1 MAEINGA
8 HRQGQRHR
16 QRHRQRSWQHWL
28 CRRSLQRRRR
38 SSGSTAPAALFL
50 QSRPGRWIKTAMT
63 VSLSP
68 TPEAALPSPA
78 ARLSLQKSTIA
89 ADTTTIRSLDWDRS
103 RFDIEFGLRNGTTYN
118 AFLVRGERIALID
131 TSHAKFRDL
140 WLACLREE
148 LDPRQIDVLIVS
160 HTEPD
165 HSGLVA
171 DLLELNP
178 EIEVVAS
185 KVAIQFLENQ
195 VHRPFRSR
203 AVKSGD
209 QLDLGTNPD
218 SGVAHRFEFLS
229 APNLHWP
236 DTIFSF
242 DHGSGILY
250 TCDAFGLHYCSE
262 DLFDVDPGAIAPDF
276 RFYYECLMGP
286 NARSVLQAMKRM
298 EALPPISTIAVGH
311 GPLLRHHLDLW
322 TADYRSWSSDRSQ
335 GEAYAAVC
343 YLSQYGFCDR
353 LSQAIARGI
362 SKAEAQVQLVDLRAT
377 DAQELSALIGEAS
390 AVVVPTWPAQPDADL
405 QASIGTLLAALK
417 PKQWLAVY
425 DAYGGNDQPIDTVA
439 SQLRSLGQ
447 KQAFAPLRIRQ
458 VPGAADYQLCEE
470 AGTDLGQLLTR
481 ARAIAAMKSLDG
493 DLDKA
498 LGRLSGGLYVVTAR
512 QGEGDSIRSGAM
524 VASWVSQASF
534 APPGISI
541 AVARDRAIE
550 SLLQVGD
557 RFVLNILRQDNHQAL
572 LRHFL
577 RRFPPGAD
585 RFAGVSVLEGVARG
599 GPVLGDALAYLGCRV
614 TQRMEV
620 PDHWIIYAEVEQGNV
635 SDASARTAVH
645 HRKVGNHY

>member
-1 MAEINGA
+1 M
-8 HRQGQRHR
+8 
-16 QRHRQRSWQHWL
+16 
-28 CRRSLQRRRR
+28 
-38 SSGSTAPAALFL
+38 STTTSA
-50 QSRPGRWIKTAMT
+50 
-63 VSLSP
+63 
-68 TPEAALPSPA
+68 TP
-78 ARLSLQKSTIA
+78 RLSLQCAPIA
-89 ADTTTIRSLDWDRS
+89 AGTTAIRSLDWDRS

-118 AFLVRGERIALID
+118 AFLVRGERTALID
-131 TSHAKFRDL
+131 TSHAKFRDS
-140 WLACLREE
+140 WLPLLRE
-148 LDPRQIDVLIVS
+148 QIDPAAINVLIVS

-165 HSGLVA
+165 HSGLIG
-171 DLLELNP
+171 DLIDANP
-178 EIEVVAS
+178 EIEIIAS

-209 QLDLGTNPD
+209 TLDLGCGAD
-218 SGVAHRFEFLS
+218 GVEHRFEFLS

-242 DHGSGILY
+242 DHGTGILY
-250 TCDAFGLHYCSE
+250 TCDAFGLHYCSDE
-262 DLFDVDPGAIAPDF
+262 LFDSDPGAIAPDF

-286 NARSVLQAMKRM
+286 NARSVLQALKRM
-298 EALPPISTIAVGH
+298 DALPEITTIAVGH
-311 GPLLRHHLDLW
+311 GPLLREHLPLW
-322 TADYRSWSSDRSQ
+322 IGDYRDWSGQRSAGQ
-335 GEAYAAVC
+335 TYAAIC

-353 LSQAIARGI
+353 LSQAIARGV

-377 DAQELSALIGEAS
+377 DPQELSALIGEAS
-390 AVVVPTWPAQPDADL
+390 AVVVPTWPAQPDAEL

-417 PKQWLAVY
+417 PKQWLACY
-425 DAYGGNDQPIDTVA
+425 DAFGGNDEPIDTVA
-439 SQLRSLGQ
+439 GRLRALNPQ
-447 KQAFAPLRIRQ
+447 EAFPPLRIRQ
-458 VPGAADYQLCEE
+458 VPGAADYQRCEE

-481 ARAIAAMKSLDG
+481 EKTIAAMKSLDG

-512 QGEGDSIRSGAM
+512 QGEGESARSGAM

-534 APPGISI
+534 EPPGISV
-541 AVARDRAIE
+541 AVAKDRAIE

-557 RFVLNILRQDNHQAL
+557 RFVLNILREDNHQGL

-585 RFAGVSVLEGVARG
+585 RFAGVSVLEGAAAG
-599 GPVLGDALAYLGCRV
+599 GPVLGDALAFLGCRV
-614 TQRMEV
+614 AQRMEG

-635 SDASARTAVH
+635 ADTSASTAVH

>member
-1 MAEINGA
+1 
-8 HRQGQRHR
+8 
-16 QRHRQRSWQHWL
+16 
-28 CRRSLQRRRR
+28 
-38 SSGSTAPAALFL
+38 
-50 QSRPGRWIKTAMT
+50 MT
-63 VSLSP
+63 SLS
-68 TPEAALPSPA
+68 AIASSPA
-78 ARLSLQKSTIA
+78 AAARLTLQCEGIG

-118 AFLVRGERIALID
+118 AFLVRGERTALVD
-131 TSHAKFRDL
+131 TSHAKFRDS
-140 WLACLREE
+140 WLPLLAT
-148 LDPRQIDVLIVS
+148 QIDPLAIDYLIVS

-165 HSGLVA
+165 HSGLIG
-171 DLLELNP
+171 DLIDRNP
-178 EIEVVAS
+178 DIEIVGS

-209 QLDLGTNPD
+209 GLDLGRHHE
-218 SGVAHRFEFLS
+218 SGVEHRFEFLS

-242 DHGSGILY
+242 DHGTGILY
-250 TCDAFGLHYCSE
+250 TCDAFGLHYCSDE
-262 DLFDVDPGAIAPDF
+262 LFDSDPGAIAPDF
-276 RFYYECLMGP
+276 RFYYDCLMGP

-298 EALPPISTIAVGH
+298 EALPPIRTIAVGH

-322 TADYRSWSSDRSQ
+322 LGDYREWSTGRSK

-353 LSQAIARGI
+353 ISQAIARGI
-362 SKAEAQVQLVDLRAT
+362 GKAEAQVQLVDLRAT
-377 DAQELSALIGEAS
+377 DPQELSALVGEAS
-390 AVVVPTWPAQPDADL
+390 AVVVPTWPAQPDSDL
-405 QASIGTLLAALK
+405 QASIGTLLAALQ
-417 PKQWLAVY
+417 PKQWVGCY
-425 DAYGGNDQPIDTVA
+425 DAFGGNDEAIDTVA
-439 SQLRSLGQ
+439 DRLRSLGQ
-447 KQAFAPLRIRQ
+447 NTGFEPLRIRQ
-458 VPGAADYQLCEE
+458 VPDAMDYQRCEE
-470 AGTDLGQLLTR
+470 AGTDLGQLLTKEKT
-481 ARAIAAMKSLDG
+481 IAAMKSLDA

-512 QGEGDSIRSGAM
+512 QGEGDGVRSGAM

-534 APPGISI
+534 DPPGITV

-550 SLLQVGD
+550 ALMQVGD
-557 RFVLNILRQDNHQAL
+557 RFVLNILGEQNQQVL

-585 RFAGVSVLEGVARG
+585 RFAGVNLLEGAAAG

-614 TQRMEV
+614 AQRMEG
-620 PDHWIIYAEVEQGNV
+620 PDHWIIYAVVEEGNV
-635 SDASARTAVH
+635 ADTTAATAIH